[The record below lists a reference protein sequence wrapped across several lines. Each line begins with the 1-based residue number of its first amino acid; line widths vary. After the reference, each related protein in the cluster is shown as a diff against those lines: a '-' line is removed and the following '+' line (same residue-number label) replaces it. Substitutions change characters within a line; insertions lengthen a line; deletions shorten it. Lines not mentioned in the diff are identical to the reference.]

1 MELLEDRYV
10 TNLPGKVI
18 FGVSSQHY
26 TFTENAFVELVKRFG
41 QERYAFYYNE
51 TGTHQI
57 LDDVKNRV
65 CDLGILYLS
74 HENEVVMRKVIEE
87 KFSSIPVDKEI
98 RVNDRGAIVNFMLG
112 LNAYTISSGIFPKY
126 LNGDNIISVPLAEN
140 ETMHIGYVLNENQE
154 LSELGKSYLEELR
167 KYAPVNP

>member
-1 MELLEDRYV
+1 M
-10 TNLPGKVI
+10 
-18 FGVSSQHY
+18 
-26 TFTENAFVELVKRFG
+26 ELVKRFG

-87 KFSSIPVDKEI
+87 NHLVFTELFSAKPSCFFAKRSPIGIEK
-98 RVNDRGAIVNFMLG
+98 
-112 LNAYTISSGIFPKY
+112 SSFCP
-126 LNGDNIISVPLAEN
+126 
-140 ETMHIGYVLNENQE
+140 
-154 LSELGKSYLEELR
+154 
-167 KYAPVNP
+167 

>member
-1 MELLEDRYV
+1 M
-10 TNLPGKVI
+10 T

-65 CDLGILYLS
+65 CDLGILQQSLMFFCKKIT
-74 HENEVVMRKVIEE
+74 HWHRK
-87 KFSSIPVDKEI
+87 K
-98 RVNDRGAIVNFMLG
+98 
-112 LNAYTISSGIFPKY
+112 
-126 LNGDNIISVPLAEN
+126 
-140 ETMHIGYVLNENQE
+140 
-154 LSELGKSYLEELR
+154 
-167 KYAPVNP
+167 